1 MLTLFQTNE
10 IFKGAV
16 LIKNLAAKEPS
27 ALGLDSYYKQYY
39 LCLAAAAAT
48 IKWYCKQEMFIFCI
62 ISLAIIDKNMILT
75 MS

>member
-1 MLTLFQTNE
+1 M
-10 IFKGAV
+10 

-48 IKWYCKQEMFIFCI
+48 IKWYCHD
-62 ISLAIIDKNMILT
+62 LRLV
-75 MS
+75 